1 MDKRKSHKRKTPA
14 PATDDALPVV
24 LHRGE
29 LKKREGE
36 KEEDKWKHI
45 RDKKLKGEII
55 QREKL
60 FGEAAE
66 TATKFQEW
74 LLPSEA
80 GYLEAEG
87 LEDTRHF
94 SQEAIVKEVDV
105 TSARKAFDLQL
116 PDLGPYHVDYNANGV
131 FMLLGGRKGHL
142 AMMDWKKTRLMME
155 FQVRETIRD
164 VKFLHNETFFAVAQ
178 KKYVFIYD
186 RRGVELHCMRDHI
199 QPLKLEFLPHHFL
212 LASIDKA
219 GILRY
224 QDTSTGVLLTQH
236 RTHLGRGGV
245 MRMNPYNSVLGLGH
259 SNGTVTMWSPNM
271 STPLVS
277 MLCHRGPVTS
287 VAYDSEGVHMVTG
300 GMDGKVKVWDVR
312 KFLPLHTY
320 FAPTTPK
327 SIEISQKG
335 LVAVGCGSK
344 IEIWRDAL
352 STKQVKPYLSH
363 RLAKGAQVEDLA
375 FCPYEDV
382 LGTGHSAGISS
393 LLVPGAGEP
402 NFDTYVANP
411 YETLKQ
417 RREAEVHRLLDK
429 LPSDTIALDPNT
441 IGGILQTS
449 KDNQLSKVVLSKEA
463 NKANAIAAGKEVKLK
478 NKMKGK
484 NKPSRRH
491 KRKQLNVITAEM
503 AMKREMLEK
512 QKSDKKNPAA
522 SETDRDSSLP
532 LALARFQRK

>member
-1 MDKRKSHKRKTPA
+1 MAKPKSAKRKTPTA
-14 PATDDALPVV
+14 ADDGAPVV

-29 LKKREGE
+29 LKKRRGE
-36 KEEDKWKHI
+36 NEEDKWKHI
-45 RDKKLKGEII
+45 RDKKLKGQIVE
-55 QREKL
+55 REKL

-66 TATKFQEW
+66 TATKVQEW

-116 PDLGPYHVDYNANGV
+116 PDLGPYHLDYNANGV

-142 AMMDWKKTRLMME
+142 AMMDWKKSRLMME
-155 FQVRETIRD
+155 FQVRETTRD

-224 QDTSTGVLLTQH
+224 QDTSTGVLVVQH

-287 VAYDSEGVHMVTG
+287 VAYDTEGLHIVTG
-300 GMDGKVKVWDVR
+300 GMDGQVKVWDVR

-327 SIEISQKG
+327 SIDISHRG
-335 LVAVGCGSK
+335 LIAVGYGSK

-382 LGTGHSAGISS
+382 LGTGHSAGILS

-402 NFDTYVANP
+402 NFDSYVANP

-417 RREAEVHRLLDK
+417 RREAEVYRLLDK
-429 LPSDTIALDPNT
+429 LPPDTIALDPNS
-441 IGGILQTS
+441 IGGLLQTG
-449 KDNQLSKVVLSKEA
+449 KDNQVAKVVLAKEA
-463 NKANAIAAGKEVKLK
+463 NVANAVAAGKEIKLK

-512 QKSDKKNPAA
+512 QKSENKKSTV
-522 SETDRDSSLP
+522 SEAVSLHR
-532 LALARFQRK
+532 AL